1 MNIAVLC
8 NTDTL
13 VIPTLFLLREKGWL
27 AGVGIPEKSKAY
39 LLNPLLNIGL
49 VEKDITLISADS
61 GRNQILKDWID
72 KIGAAAVFVFGFPWK
87 ITADVLEMP
96 SKGFFNFHFGE
107 LPFYQGADPIFWQLR
122 NREEHGE
129 LTVHRMTSIMD
140 HGPIVWRQKCP
151 MIPGETYGILCQRM
165 GYLAADMLQPFAEH
179 LMSGELIEN
188 HQQAIIPSFA
198 KKPEAIDLSIDW
210 EKQSA
215 EEIEWLINAANPKY
229 GGASTL
235 LRGREI
241 RLLEVAPADMN
252 GTDNARMSTPGTIV
266 YADAVYGLI
275 VVCND
280 QKFIKV
286 NVVHLPE
293 GYLSG
298 SKLFTMGVKP
308 GERFTTN

>member
-8 NTDTL
+8 NTDSL
-13 VIPTLFLLREKGWL
+13 VAPTLQQLREKGWL
-27 AGVGIPEKSKAY
+27 AGVAIPEKSKDY
-39 LLNPLLNIGL
+39 LVGALFQIDLT
-49 VEKDITLISADS
+49 EKDITLIPTDT
-61 GRNQILKDWID
+61 RRQVLKDWVCAL
-72 KIGAAAVFVFGFPWK
+72 KPTVVFVFGFPWK
-87 ITADVLEMP
+87 ITADVLDAP
-96 SKGFFNFHFGE
+96 VRGFFNFHFGE
-107 LPFYQGADPIFWQLR
+107 LPVYQGADPIFWQLR
-122 NREEHGE
+122 NREDQGE
-129 LTVHRMTSIMD
+129 LTVHRMTSIVD
-140 HGPIVWRQKCP
+140 QGPIVWREKCQ
-151 MIPGETYGILCQRM
+151 MIPGETYGMLCQRM
-165 GYLAADMLQPFAEH
+165 GYLAADMLLPFTEQ
-179 LMSGELIEN
+179 LMSGKLTEKN
-188 HQQAIIPSFA
+188 QQTVVPSFA
-198 KKPEAIDLSIDW
+198 KKPETIDLSIDW

-252 GTDNARMSTPGTIV
+252 GTGNEGMSMPGTIV

-275 VVCND
+275 IACSD
-280 QKFIKV
+280 KKFLKV